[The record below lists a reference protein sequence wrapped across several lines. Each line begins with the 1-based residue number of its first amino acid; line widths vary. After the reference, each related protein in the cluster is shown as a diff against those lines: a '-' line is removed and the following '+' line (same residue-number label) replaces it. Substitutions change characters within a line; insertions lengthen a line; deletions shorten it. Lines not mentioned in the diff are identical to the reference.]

1 MKLDDR
7 MMTVFTALLLLVGIG
22 AILQRGENGAS
33 IFGGDGS
40 YSGNPDSFAL
50 RAGRVQSLDVLLNDK
65 NADAIDASELKIVEA
80 PNCGFAAPVAGAIQ
94 YSESASCS
102 GDVAMSYCVP
112 WEGDCKTVPIT
123 LTIVPAEGGLAV
135 AGEDGSPAIVV
146 SVAQGMSPEEQSPQF
161 SMARPL
167 RLTLPSTAEV
177 LTPSE
182 ATAEVRR
189 IGQEGTSITVADA
202 NNTDSSVNVSR
213 GSARSGSVS
222 VIGTSMSA
230 PDLGG
235 QDAGIAMAAATD
247 ATPQARPGRPTTLS
261 PLPQQGFAPAPAP
274 NAQPSA
280 PSPSSRPAAPASQLA
295 EAPGG
300 VTAPAAPDQ
309 GAPITGITQLPIV
322 GTAPAEA
329 PVAVPQPVE
338 APTVVAG
345 IEPPQP
351 QQEQPFQLSA
361 LQPSAPVVANPQTQP
376 SFNAQP
382 TVQTQPQVAPQ
393 PAAQPE
399 TVEVAPDAQ
408 VIEPTAAEAPINA
421 APNDS
426 GVLASL
432 VRSNTVFG
440 ATVSAAKALFAP
452 SEPQAEVAQI
462 PSNTSAPRPRETAL
476 VSELGLAAEVA
487 EETSVDLGVG
497 SGDRGPSRVQTSA
510 PVVVASIDTS
520 TDSFVLRTA
529 PAQPAKAPEAAQVE
543 APVGETVAAGDAPA
557 PAEDAQPET
566 EVAALAPDAG
576 LAEAPRVSLN
586 LPQLAPSGSEGAV
599 SCNIDLSLQ
608 VSAGAE
614 LVASLS
620 SPCRPE
626 QQFLVEHAGL
636 VFTAETDLDG
646 VANFVVPA
654 LTTNAIVS
662 VSFPDGGSAVDRE
675 TVEGMSN
682 MTRVGVVWTDTIDL
696 NLHTSEFNAKPDSEN
711 YIWAENAR
719 DYRLA
724 RRSGGGY
731 LTQLGPVEGEG
742 VRAEV
747 YTIFQTIRTKNGVVD
762 FDLKVADATA
772 CAIAPVIRVL
782 RSEQSELVRNTDL
795 QVDLASCE
803 ADQVLGVEFG
813 LQDIQIADAR

>member
-65 NADAIDASELKIVEA
+65 NADVIDASELKIVEA

-112 WEGDCKTVPIT
+112 WEGNCKTVPIT

-189 IGQEGTSITVADA
+189 IGQEGASITVVDT

-222 VIGTSMSA
+222 VVGTSMSA

-235 QDAGIAMAAATD
+235 QDAGIAVAAATD
-247 ATPQARPGRPTTLS
+247 ATPQARPDRPTTLS

-274 NAQPSA
+274 NTQPS
-280 PSPSSRPAAPASQLA
+280 SPSRPASPAPQVA
-295 EAPGG
+295 EVPGG
-300 VTAPAAPDQ
+300 VTAPAAPEQ
-309 GAPITGITQLPIV
+309 GTPITGRPQLPTF
-322 GTAPAEA
+322 GTAPTAA
-329 PVAVPQPVE
+329 PVAAPQPVQ
-338 APTVVAG
+338 APTAVAG
-345 IEPPQP
+345 IEP
-351 QQEQPFQLSA
+351 QQASQDQPFQLSA
-361 LQPSAPVVANPQTQP
+361 LQPSAPVVANPQSQP

-382 TVQTQPQVAPQ
+382 TVQTQPRIAPQ

-399 TVEVAPDAQ
+399 VVETAPDAQ
-408 VIEPTAAEAPINA
+408 VVEPTAAEAPVNA

-452 SEPQAEVAQI
+452 SEPQAEVARI

-476 VSELGLAAEVA
+476 VSELGLANQGV
-487 EETSVDLGVG
+487 EETSVALQLG

-510 PVVVASIDTS
+510 PVVVASLNTDT
-520 TDSFVLRTA
+520 DAFVPRTS
-529 PAQPAKAPEAAQVE
+529 PAQPPKAPEAVE
-543 APVGETVAAGDAPA
+543 VVLPESETAAAGDTPA
-557 PAEDAQPET
+557 ATEEAQPET
-566 EVAALAPDAG
+566 EVAALTPDAG
-576 LAEAPRVSLN
+576 LVETPRVSLN
-586 LPQLAPSGSEGAV
+586 LPQLAPAGSEGAV

-626 QQFLVEHAGL
+626 QRFLVEHAGL
-636 VFTAETDLDG
+636 IFTAETDLDG

-682 MTRVGVVWTDTIDL
+682 MTRVGVVWTDPIDL
-696 NLHTSEFNAKPDSEN
+696 NLHTSEFDAKPDSEN
-711 YIWAENAR
+711 YIWAENTR

-731 LTQLGPVEGEG
+731 LTQLGPTEGEG

-747 YTIFQTIRTKNGVVD
+747 YTIFQTMRTKNGAVD

-782 RSEQSELVRNTDL
+782 RSEQSELVQNADL
-795 QVDLASCE
+795 SVDLANCE

-813 LQDIQIADAR
+813 LQDIKIADAQ